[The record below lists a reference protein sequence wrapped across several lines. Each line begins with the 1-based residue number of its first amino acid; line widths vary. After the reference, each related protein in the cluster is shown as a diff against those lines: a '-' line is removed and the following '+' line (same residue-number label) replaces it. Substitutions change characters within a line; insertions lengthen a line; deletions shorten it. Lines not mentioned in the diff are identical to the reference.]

1 MANLSEKC
9 KSFVS
14 SLKTY
19 WKTPPKGRYIPF
31 KEIAAYSIGG
41 IGVQF
46 VVYGVGYIGLSATSL
61 LAGSA
66 LGLKN
71 GDLVTLNLIATVI
84 NIFSGT
90 TEKTHI
96 AINKYNN

>member
-1 MANLSEKC
+1 MLIWLIFPKKC
-9 KSFVS
+9 KSYAT
-14 SLKTY
+14 SLKSY
-19 WKTPPKGRYIPF
+19 WKTPPNGRYIPF
-31 KEIAAYSIGG
+31 KEIAAYSVGG

-71 GDLVTLNLIATVI
+71 GDLVTLNLI
-84 NIFSGT
+84 
-90 TEKTHI
+90 
-96 AINKYNN
+96 